1 VVKLGKMIGSIVLL
15 YIIFQFGNW
24 VQRTFH
30 LFIPGSV
37 IGMIVLLLLLSTKLV
52 RMSWIEEGAN
62 YIITNLAFFFIPVTV
77 GIIEYYH
84 LFMGKG
90 FLLIVIVLV
99 STIFVMGGSGYVSQ
113 WLIRREEWKHE

>member
-1 VVKLGKMIGSIVLL
+1 MVKLGKMIGSIVLL

-37 IGMIVLLLLLSTKLV
+37 IGMIVLLLLLGTKLV
-52 RMSWIEEGAN
+52 RMSWIEEGAK

-90 FLLIVIVLV
+90 LLLIVIVLV

-113 WLIRREEWKHE
+113 WLIRRKEWKHE